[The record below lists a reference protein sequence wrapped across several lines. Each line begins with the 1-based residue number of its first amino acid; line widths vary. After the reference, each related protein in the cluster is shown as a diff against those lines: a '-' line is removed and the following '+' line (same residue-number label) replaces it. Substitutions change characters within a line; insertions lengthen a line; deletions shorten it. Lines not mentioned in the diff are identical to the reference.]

1 MLYQISTMYKRDTSF
16 TLCEAENTLQ
26 FSDVQ
31 NCKIILSIKDPLKY
45 QTDRIDDYISQ
56 YDILP
61 TIGGL
66 LVSTKFKMTFSN
78 IESTDVQYIPVIICD
93 ENGKKCEQ
101 FFCMNILN
109 SISVLD
115 KKRSIYLP
123 SKWDKSRI
131 NIIQPFYYNDNMANN
146 LIVRMKECNS
156 FIIVSE
162 SFKELAEA
170 KKLKG
175 ITFNPEGKS
184 FYTKSGLED
193 AREKMNKWLANIGP
207 TTV

>member
-1 MLYQISTMYKRDTSF
+1 MSTMYKRDTSF
-16 TLCEAENTLQ
+16 TFCEAENTLK

-31 NCKIILSIKDPLKY
+31 NCKIVLSLNDPLKY
-45 QTDRIDDYISQ
+45 QTDRIDDYILQ
-56 YDILP
+56 YDVLP

-66 LVSTKFKMTFSN
+66 LVSSKFKLIFSN
-78 IESTDVQYIPVIICD
+78 IENADVQYIPVAIYD
-93 ENGKKCEQ
+93 ENGKRCEQ
-101 FFCMNILN
+101 FFCMNVLN

-115 KKRSIYLP
+115 KKRSVYLP
-123 SKWDKSRI
+123 SKWDKSKI
-131 NIIQPFYYNDNMANN
+131 NIIQPFYYNDNMTNH

-162 SFKELAEA
+162 SFKELAEE

-184 FYTKSGLED
+184 VYTKLGLEE
-193 AREKMNKWLANIGP
+193 AREKMNKWLANIGD
-207 TTV
+207 

>member
-1 MLYQISTMYKRDTSF
+1 MLYEISEMYKRDTSF
-16 TLCEAENTLQ
+16 TLCESENAIQ

-31 NCKIILSIKDPLKY
+31 NCKMISFINRPLKY
-45 QTDRIDDYISQ
+45 QTDRIDEYIFQ
-56 YDILP
+56 YDVLP

-66 LVSTKFKMTFSN
+66 LVSAKFKLTFSN
-78 IESTDVQYIPVIICD
+78 IEGTDVQYIPVIIYD

-101 FFCMNILN
+101 FFCMNVLN
-109 SISVLD
+109 SISLLD
-115 KKRSIYLP
+115 RKRSIYLP
-123 SKWDKSRI
+123 SKWDKSKI
-131 NIIQPFYYNDNMANN
+131 NVIQPCYYNDNMANH

-162 SFKELAEA
+162 LFKELAEE

-184 FYTKSGLED
+184 VYTKLGLEE
-193 AREKMNKWLANIGP
+193 AREKMNKWLSNI
-207 TTV
+207 VD